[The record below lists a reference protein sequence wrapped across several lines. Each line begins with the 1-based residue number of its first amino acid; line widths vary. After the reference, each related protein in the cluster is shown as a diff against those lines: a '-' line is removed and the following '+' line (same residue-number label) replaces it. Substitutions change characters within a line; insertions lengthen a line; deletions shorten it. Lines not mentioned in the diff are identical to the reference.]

1 MKPLEKNMRTTTAHR
16 TIVAIISLGIASCG
30 GPEAPPAP
38 PPPAVE
44 YEIAGTQ
51 AIAMSFE
58 FVARTRARE
67 DTAIQARITGNII
80 ERNFDEGQ
88 MVEEG
93 SLLYRID
100 PRSYQAALAAARAEL
115 SRANSTATATERNL
129 KRGEELE
136 PDGYISASE
145 MDKLLNDRDSAR
157 AAQEAAA
164 AAIDNAEIN
173 LGFAE
178 IRAPFTGVAGRSQLS
193 IGDLVSPQSGPL
205 VTLVQRDPMLVD
217 FDVNER
223 TLAIRIKENQERA
236 ASGQDPV
243 KFTPR
248 LRLVTG
254 DFYALEGTIDYASN
268 RVNPSTG
275 TVTVTASFAN
285 PDGALLP
292 GQFARIL
299 VQRGEAEQQLV
310 IPQPAVLEDMQGR
323 YVYTVTDENT
333 VLRKNVTLGQREG
346 VDWVV
351 ESGLDE
357 GDKVIVNGIQKV
369 RPGMPVSATPVGAM
383 PHDSTVPPE

>member
-1 MKPLEKNMRTTTAHR
+1 MQTTTAHR
-16 TIVAIISLGIASCG
+16 TIVAIISLGIAACG
-30 GPEAPPAP
+30 GPDAPPAP

-44 YEIAGTQ
+44 YEIAATQ
-51 AIAMSFE
+51 AVAMSFE

-67 DTAIQARITGNII
+67 DTAIQARVTGNII

-88 MVEEG
+88 MVDEG
-93 SLLYRID
+93 SLLYKID

-115 SRANSTATATERNL
+115 SRANSTATAAERNL
-129 KRGEELE
+129 NRGKELE

-173 LGFAE
+173 LGFTE
-178 IRAPFTGVAGRSQLS
+178 VRAPFSGVAGRSQLS
-193 IGDLVSPQSGPL
+193 IGDLVGPQSGPL

-223 TLAIRIKENQERA
+223 TLATRIKENQERA
-236 ASGQDPV
+236 ASGLDPI

-268 RVNPSTG
+268 RVNPTTG
-275 TVTVTASFAN
+275 TVTVTAVFAN
-285 PDGALLP
+285 PDGALIP

-323 YVYTVTDENT
+323 YVYTVTAENT

-369 RPGMPVSATPVGAM
+369 RPGMPVAATPIGAM
-383 PHDSTVPPE
+383 PHDSTMPTE

>member
-1 MKPLEKNMRTTTAHR
+1 MHPTTAHR
-16 TIVAIISLGIASCG
+16 TIGAIISLGLASCG

-44 YEIAGTQ
+44 YEVVGTQ

-58 FVARTRARE
+58 FVARTRAQE
-67 DTAIQARITGNII
+67 DTDIQARITGNII

-100 PRSYQAALAAARAEL
+100 PRSYQAALASARAEV
-115 SRANSTATATERNL
+115 SRADSAVNVAERNL
-129 KRGEELE
+129 KRGQELI

-145 MDKLLNDRDSAR
+145 LDKLLNERDSAR
-157 AAQEAAA
+157 AAKESAA

-173 LGFAE
+173 LGFTE
-178 IRAPFTGVAGRSQLS
+178 IRAPFAGVAGRSQLS
-193 IGDLVSPQSGPL
+193 IGDLVGAQSGPL

-217 FDVNER
+217 FDVDEQS
-223 TLAIRIKENQERA
+223 LATRIKENQERA

-243 KFTPR
+243 KLTPR

-254 DFYALEGTIDYASN
+254 DFYALEGEIDYASN
-268 RVNPSTG
+268 RINPSTG
-275 TVTVTASFAN
+275 TVTVTAKFAN
-285 PDGALLP
+285 PDGTLIP

-299 VQRGEAEQQLV
+299 VRRGEAEQQLV

-323 YVYTVTDENT
+323 YVYTVTADNT
-333 VLRKNVTLGQREG
+333 VLRNNVTLGQREG

-351 ESGLDE
+351 ESGLNE

-369 RPGMPVSATPVGAM
+369 RSGMPVSATPVGAM
-383 PHDSTVPPE
+383 PHDNTAPPE